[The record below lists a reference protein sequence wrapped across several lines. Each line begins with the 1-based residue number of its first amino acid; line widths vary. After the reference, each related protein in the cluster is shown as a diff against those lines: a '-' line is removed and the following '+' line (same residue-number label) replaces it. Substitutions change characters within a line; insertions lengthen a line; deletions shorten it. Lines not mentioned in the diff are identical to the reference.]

1 MSQDVFKGKPVLEER
16 YGDIDDSWT
25 RFDIEEMLNVYGPTA
40 AGNTASKES
49 NNLPYEEMGV
59 YGVEYENILMDLYTK
74 DPSSILSNTE
84 SSNTDQKSGKPST
97 DKTLGE

>member
-1 MSQDVFKGKPVLEER
+1 
-16 YGDIDDSWT
+16 
-25 RFDIEEMLNVYGPTA
+25 
-40 AGNTASKES
+40 
-49 NNLPYEEMGV
+49 MGV